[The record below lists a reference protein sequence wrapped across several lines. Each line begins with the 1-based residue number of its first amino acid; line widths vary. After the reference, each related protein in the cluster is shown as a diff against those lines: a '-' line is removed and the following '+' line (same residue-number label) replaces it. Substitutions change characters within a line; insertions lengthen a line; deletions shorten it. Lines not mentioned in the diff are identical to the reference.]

1 MSALYSIGK
10 LAKLTGRSVHTIRW
24 YEAQGL
30 IPNVERDSG
39 GRRLYHPDHVEH
51 LVFLEKLRRT
61 GMSVAE
67 MRELSA
73 LALQGWRTLGER
85 HAMLSA
91 HRARV
96 AQHIEEL
103 QAALGLIDTKL
114 AYYAEWMA
122 NKKRPPAPAAWTDG
136 EANVARREP
145 RVAPRP
151 HAQRGRAG
159 SRSARGQ

>member
-1 MSALYSIGK
+1 VSELYSIGK

-61 GMSVAE
+61 GMSIAA

-73 LALQGWRTLGER
+73 LALQGWRTLDER
-85 HAMLSA
+85 RELLRA
-91 HRARV
+91 HRTRV
-96 AQHIEEL
+96 ETDIQEL
-103 QAALGLIDTKL
+103 RAALGLIDAKL
-114 AYYAEWMA
+114 AYYDEWMA
-122 NKKRPPAPAAWTDG
+122 KKKRPPAPAAWSGKQPTG
-136 EANVARREP
+136 NARRP
-145 RVAPRP
+145 
-151 HAQRGRAG
+151 
-159 SRSARGQ
+159 ARTNDDLG